1 MRDTNAPL
9 PDTAFWRAYG
19 GKFSGTLN
27 WQQFDALFDRLAA
40 AGGEWFVFDPTGD
53 APDSPVPD
61 LAESLAEARAC
72 VEQVRSRSYCGAVFA
87 DSFEVPGFVKVFDPY
102 KMGGVCGGSGERV
115 LPRWI
120 FSRLAPDPLPLLP
133 EAPVAK
139 GLLARLVAQAGAG
152 RS

>member
-19 GKFSGTLN
+19 GKFSGTLT
-27 WQQFDALFDRLAA
+27 WEQFDALFARLDA
-40 AGGEWFVFDPTGD
+40 AGGNWFVFDPAGD
-53 APDSPVPD
+53 APDCHTTD
-61 LAESLAEARAC
+61 FTAALNEARDC
-72 VEQVRSRSYCGAVFA
+72 VEQVRGRSYCGAVFA
-87 DSFEVPGFVKVFDPY
+87 DDFEAPGFVKVFDPY

-133 EAPVAK
+133 EAPAAR
-139 GLLARLVAQAGAG
+139 GILARLIGQAGADP
-152 RS
+152 R